1 MEHFTNRE
9 LTRLEKYM
17 CDNFPE
23 DITSGKLLRLH
34 QHSDNASQHFKN
46 TGAMNYFSTIINE
59 RGGPSLTAYVYTFG
73 APGHGKGPYDGIG
86 GRWKQ
91 KIDKVIESSMTQETL
106 SYTSSGYVQSVTDV
120 FHTLVHHFGSDTNQV
135 RDRQMAGRNPIHHY
149 DFFLYTF
156 DNDPILRPEESFD
169 RLEGISSHYQF
180 AVNNDSILFM
190 L

>member
-1 MEHFTNRE
+1 MTKEWNQTTGDLDLGSEVTVYGELSGEAINEKAFWGTVTLAYGNDLYGVTDKNGMTHTIPRKDLRHRKRHSVAYGHVSDDKSHDRHAMEHFTNRE

-23 DITSGKLLRLH
+23 DIPSGKLLRLH

-91 KIDKVIESSMTQETL
+91 KIDKVIESSMTQ
-106 SYTSSGYVQSVTDV
+106 
-120 FHTLVHHFGSDTNQV
+120 
-135 RDRQMAGRNPIHHY
+135 
-149 DFFLYTF
+149 
-156 DNDPILRPEESFD
+156 
-169 RLEGISSHYQF
+169 
-180 AVNNDSILFM
+180 
-190 L
+190 